1 MFDVRVVPV
10 VGGMFNPEKLFKKL
24 CSAVPRV
31 YDVKRFRQKGV
42 KNGVYEKKLIDSAFV
57 CVFLIGL

>member
-24 CSAVPRV
+24 CSAVLCKPGV

-42 KNGVYEKKLIDSAFV
+42 KNGVYEK
-57 CVFLIGL
+57 